1 MPRLFATSSL
11 AVASL
16 VLAGAAAA
24 QTAAL
29 PAPIAA
35 FAAERS
41 AECASMGGT
50 PRVGPAF
57 ATPVDLTGDG
67 TPDYVVDLAGLEC
80 ANAWSAFCGS
90 AGCPVSVWI
99 AGAEGLRQE
108 WAGYAQ
114 AWSVDAAGSEVGLL
128 IEGHGGNCPGST
140 SGAETCRERK
150 VFSAPPVAAAPAAP
164 AADEGASP
172 GALAAP
178 SPAASAAALAAPVAE
193 GWSLRRSEDGAEVA
207 VSAGPGA
214 FSTIAIFC
222 LSGQPWL
229 AASLDTP
236 VSADTA
242 QIEFVFSG
250 GSASSTARREDGA
263 GGALVIEL
271 ADRPLVGLLSGRDS
285 SARLSLDGAEQGVLS
300 LRGSTKAIRAA
311 LAACTR

>member
-1 MPRLFATSSL
+1 MHRPAL
-11 AVASL
+11 AVACL
-16 VLAGAAAA
+16 ALAGAAQA
-24 QTAAL
+24 QTPAL

-41 AECASMGGT
+41 AECAAMGGT

-67 TPDYVVDLAGLEC
+67 TPDYVVDLAGIEC

-108 WAGYAQ
+108 WSDYAQ
-114 AWSVDAAGSEVGLL
+114 GWSIDAVGSEVGLML
-128 IEGHGGNCPGST
+128 DRHGGDCPGSA

-150 VFSAPPVAAAPAAP
+150 VFTAPPAPTPVDPAATEEAAPTATA
-164 AADEGASP
+164 E
-172 GALAAP
+172 P
-178 SPAASAAALAAPVAE
+178 SPAAAAAALAAPVAE
-193 GWSLRRSEDGAEVA
+193 GWSLRRAADGAEVA
-207 VSAGPGA
+207 VTAAPGA
-214 FSTIAIFC
+214 LSTIAIFC

-229 AASLDTP
+229 AASLDAP
-236 VSADTA
+236 FPAATA

-285 SARLSLDGAEQGVLS
+285 SARVKLDGEEQGVLS